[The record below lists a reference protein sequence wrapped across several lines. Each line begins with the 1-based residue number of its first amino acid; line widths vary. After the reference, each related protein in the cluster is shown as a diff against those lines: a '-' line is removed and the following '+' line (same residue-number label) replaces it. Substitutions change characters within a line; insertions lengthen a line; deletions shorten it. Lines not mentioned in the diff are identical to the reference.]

1 MDFLLVKRVLAALE
15 ARGVRYALFG
25 AAALSLHGLVRATE
39 DLDLFVDPT
48 EGNIDR
54 LRAALKDVFDDPQVD
69 EIRTEDLLG
78 EYPSVRYVPPRD
90 DFYLDILTRLG
101 DAYAFSDLETMR
113 VPFEDLTVSV
123 VTPRMLYRMKR
134 DTVRPK
140 DRIDAEALRKE
151 FHLED
156 E

>member
-1 MDFLLVKRVLAALE
+1 MDFQLVKRVVAALE
-15 ARGVRYALFG
+15 ARGVNYALFG
-25 AAALSLHGLVRATE
+25 AAALNLHGLVRATE
-39 DLDLFVDPT
+39 DLDVFVEPT
-48 EGNIDR
+48 AANIER

-78 EYPSVRYVPPRD
+78 DYPSVRYVPPRD

-101 DAYAFSDLETMR
+101 DVHTFAALETMR
-113 VPFEDLTVSV
+113 VSFEDLTVSV

-140 DRIDAEALRKE
+140 DRIDAEALRRA
-151 FHLED
+151 FHLE
-156 E
+156 EE

>member
-1 MDFLLVKRVLAALE
+1 MDYQVVKRVLTALE

-25 AAALSLHGLVRATE
+25 AAALNLHGLVRATE
-39 DLDLFVDPT
+39 DLDLFVEPT
-48 EGNIDR
+48 PENIAR
-54 LRAALKDVFDDPQVD
+54 LRAALKDAFDDP
-69 EIRTEDLLG
+69 EIDQIGTDDLLG
-78 EYPSVRYVPPRD
+78 EYPSVRYVPPAD

-101 DAYAFSDLETMR
+101 EMYTFADLETMR
-113 VPFEDLTVSV
+113 VPFEDVTVSV

-134 DTVRPK
+134 ATVRPK
-140 DRIDAEALRKE
+140 DRMDAEALRRE

>member
-1 MDFLLVKRVLAALE
+1 MEELSSIVSRVANETYGHSRRIMPEQPWWDNLE
-15 ARGVRYALFG
+15 
-25 AAALSLHGLVRATE
+25 
-39 DLDLFVDPT
+39 
-48 EGNIDR
+48 
-54 LRAALKDVFDDPQVD
+54 
-69 EIRTEDLLG
+69 
-78 EYPSVRYVPPRD
+78 PSFHKFPD